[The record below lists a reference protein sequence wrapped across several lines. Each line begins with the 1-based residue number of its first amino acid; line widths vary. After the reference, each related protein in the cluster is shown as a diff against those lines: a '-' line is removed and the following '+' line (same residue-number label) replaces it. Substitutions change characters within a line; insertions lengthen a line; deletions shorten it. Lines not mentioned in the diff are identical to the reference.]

1 VIERIKVTP
10 RMSQS
15 EKDKL
20 QDKVQSAVSMERLQV
35 VHFDVGRSMV
45 GKQVVDDLVAT
56 FNSSEIKE
64 KMSDPTL
71 VFVVAGYADK
81 GGNPS
86 ANLRLS
92 DDRAQNI
99 SRTMKSAGVTN
110 VIHTVAMGA
119 TELLGR
125 PDQNRAVEIWAVI
138 P

>member
-1 VIERIKVTP
+1 MP

-20 QDKVQSAVSMERLQV
+20 QDKVQSAASMERLQV
-35 VHFDVGRSMV
+35 VHFDVGRNMI
-45 GKQVVDDLVAT
+45 GKPAVDELVASLST
-56 FNSSEIKE
+56 SEMKE

-81 GGNPS
+81 GGSPS
-86 ANLRLS
+86 ANIRLS

-99 SRTMKSAGVTN
+99 ARLMKTAGVTN

-119 TELLGR
+119 TDILGR